1 MAQAGRRPGQTETR
15 EEILD
20 AARRKFAEQGYDG
33 ATVRGIAAEAG
44 VNAALLHHFFG
55 TKQRLFAASMNLPV
69 DPGELVPRI
78 LEGPEEEIGERLVRA
93 FLGLW
98 QAPDGR
104 APFLAMIRSATTNE
118 QVATMMR
125 QFLERAV
132 LARVA
137 EARGVPKV
145 RVAGIA
151 AQMIGFALLR
161 YVIGLPPLV
170 NASEEEI
177 VAMLAPVAQYYLTP
191 GAEKVRLP
199 MHHQG
204 GLARHQ
210 SETTG

>member
-15 EEILD
+15 EEILE
-20 AARRKFAEQGYDG
+20 AARRRFAEQGYDG
-33 ATVRGIAAEAG
+33 ATVRAIAADAG

-98 QAPDGR
+98 EAPDGR

-177 VAMLAPVAQYYLTP
+177 VAMLAPVAQYHLTP
-191 GAEKVRLP
+191 GAEKVRFP
-199 MHHQG
+199 MHQEG
-204 GLARHQ
+204 GLARHW

>member
-15 EEILD
+15 EVILD
-20 AARRKFAEQGYDG
+20 AARRRFAEQGYDG
-33 ATVRGIAAEAG
+33 ATVRGIAADAG

-55 TKQRLFAASMNLPV
+55 TKQRLFALSMNLPV

-78 LEGPEEEIGERLVRA
+78 LDGPEDEIGERLVRA

-98 QAPDGR
+98 QVPEGR

-161 YVIGLPPLV
+161 YVIGLPPLAA
-170 NASEEEI
+170 ASEDEI

-191 GAEKVRLP
+191 DVHRPDTPRG
-199 MHHQG
+199 
-204 GLARHQ
+204 
-210 SETTG
+210 

>member
-15 EEILD
+15 EKILD
-20 AARRKFAEQGYDG
+20 AARRRFAEQGYDG
-33 ATVRGIAAEAG
+33 ATVRGIAADAG

-55 TKQRLFAASMNLPV
+55 TKQRLFAESMNLPV
-69 DPGELVPRI
+69 NPDELVPRI
-78 LEGPEEEIGERLVRA
+78 LDGPDDEIGERLVRA
-93 FLGLW
+93 FLGIW
-98 QAPDGR
+98 QVPEGR

-145 RVAGIA
+145 RVAGVA

-161 YVIGLPPLV
+161 YVIELPPLV
-170 NASEEEI
+170 RASEDEL
-177 VAMLAPVAQYYLTP
+177 VAMLAPVAQYYLTADVHRP
-191 GAEKVRLP
+191 DIPRG
-199 MHHQG
+199 
-204 GLARHQ
+204 
-210 SETTG
+210 